1 MNRQSKGISL
11 KKINVTDRFL
21 KREMELARTEVIPY
35 QWEALNDNV
44 EGAEPS
50 FCMRNFKLAA
60 KLGEKRRALGQESL
74 PVWTTEEFNLVP
86 EKGKPMEDRFYG
98 FVFQDTDFS
107 KWIEAVGYSLA
118 AHPDPELEKL
128 ADHAIDIVC
137 AAQYEDGYLDTFY
150 IINDPS
156 KRLTNLRDHHE
167 LYCFGHLTEGAVA
180 YYEGTGKDKL
190 LNAAMRFADYV
201 EAMALIHI

>member
-60 KLGEKRRALGQESL
+60 KLGKKRRALGQESL

-107 KWIEAVGYSLA
+107 KWIEAVGIRNLKNWRTTRSTLCVRHSTRMGILTPFILSMIRPSA
-118 AHPDPELEKL
+118 LPTCVTTTNC
-128 ADHAIDIVC
+128 IVL
-137 AAQYEDGYLDTFY
+137 G
-150 IINDPS
+150 I
-156 KRLTNLRDHHE
+156 
-167 LYCFGHLTEGAVA
+167 
-180 YYEGTGKDKL
+180 
-190 LNAAMRFADYV
+190 
-201 EAMALIHI
+201 

>member
-156 KRLTNLRDHHE
+156 KRLTNLRDTTN
-167 LYCFGHLTEGAVA
+167 CIVWASDRGARS
-180 YYEGTGKDKL
+180 L
-190 LNAAMRFADYV
+190 IMRERVKTNY
-201 EAMALIHI
+201 

>member
-74 PVWTTEEFNLVP
+74 PVWTTEEFDLVP
-86 EKGKPMEDRFYG
+86 EKRQTDGRPVLWICISGYRFL
-98 FVFQDTDFS
+98 QMD
-107 KWIEAVGYSLA
+107 
-118 AHPDPELEKL
+118 
-128 ADHAIDIVC
+128 
-137 AAQYEDGYLDTFY
+137 
-150 IINDPS
+150 
-156 KRLTNLRDHHE
+156 
-167 LYCFGHLTEGAVA
+167 
-180 YYEGTGKDKL
+180 
-190 LNAAMRFADYV
+190 
-201 EAMALIHI
+201 

>member
-60 KLGEKRRALGQESL
+60 KLGKKRRALGQESL
-74 PVWTTEEFNLVP
+74 PVWTTEAWWADICIMKRYLSMNCSGMSHKYLMESRQ
-86 EKGKPMEDRFYG
+86 GKFL
-98 FVFQDTDFS
+98 
-107 KWIEAVGYSLA
+107 SLFLQMLIP
-118 AHPDPELEKL
+118 HL
-128 ADHAIDIVC
+128 
-137 AAQYEDGYLDTFY
+137 
-150 IINDPS
+150 IIRRWSIKDSTLNYAL
-156 KRLTNLRDHHE
+156 KT
-167 LYCFGHLTEGAVA
+167 A
-180 YYEGTGKDKL
+180 YFMISRK
-190 LNAAMRFADYV
+190 
-201 EAMALIHI
+201 IS

>member
-1 MNRQSKGISL
+1 MTTSRGQNRVSACGIL
-11 KKINVTDRFL
+11 NWRK
-21 KREMELARTEVIPY
+21 ARQKTESF
-35 QWEALNDNV
+35 
-44 EGAEPS
+44 GA
-50 FCMRNFKLAA
+50 
-60 KLGEKRRALGQESL
+60 ESL

-86 EKGKPMEDRFYG
+86 ERQTGWKTG
-98 FVFQDTDFS
+98 FMDLYFRIPIFPR
-107 KWIEAVGYSLA
+107 IEAVGYSLA

-180 YYEGTGKDKL
+180 YYEGTG
-190 LNAAMRFADYV
+190 
-201 EAMALIHI
+201 

>member
-107 KWIEAVGYSLA
+107 KWIEAVGAS
-118 AHPDPELEKL
+118 
-128 ADHAIDIVC
+128 
-137 AAQYEDGYLDTFY
+137 G
-150 IINDPS
+150 S
-156 KRLTNLRDHHE
+156 
-167 LYCFGHLTEGAVA
+167 
-180 YYEGTGKDKL
+180 GT
-190 LNAAMRFADYV
+190 
-201 EAMALIHI
+201 

>member
-74 PVWTTEEFNLVP
+74 FHLLTSNLSVILH
-86 EKGKPMEDRFYG
+86 KN
-98 FVFQDTDFS
+98 
-107 KWIEAVGYSLA
+107 
-118 AHPDPELEKL
+118 ELENF
-128 ADHAIDIVC
+128 V
-137 AAQYEDGYLDTFY
+137 
-150 IINDPS
+150 
-156 KRLTNLRDHHE
+156 
-167 LYCFGHLTEGAVA
+167 
-180 YYEGTGKDKL
+180 
-190 LNAAMRFADYV
+190 
-201 EAMALIHI
+201 LIF

>member
-21 KREMELARTEVIPY
+21 KHEMELARTEVIPY

-98 FVFQDTDFS
+98 FVFQN
-107 KWIEAVGYSLA
+107 KALA
-118 AHPDPELEKL
+118 A
-128 ADHAIDIVC
+128 
-137 AAQYEDGYLDTFY
+137 
-150 IINDPS
+150 N
-156 KRLTNLRDHHE
+156 RR
-167 LYCFGHLTEGAVA
+167 
-180 YYEGTGKDKL
+180 
-190 LNAAMRFADYV
+190 R
-201 EAMALIHI
+201 